1 MRDIRV
7 ENVGFLVG
15 AAGRAALSAGCA
27 AVASAAGGDD
37 SPSFGF
43 CDSREVDE
51 SVALGRG
58 LGLGSA
64 FDGVRERAI
73 IAHGPR
79 EARDRS
85 LSALAAILRLPDGDA
100 SQCGAERP
108 WHYSVNR
115 LKLSTEYLNAVTP
128 CSDSVT
134 AREFVP
140 RDA

>member
-27 AVASAAGGDD
+27 AVTSAAGGDD
-37 SPSFGF
+37 NPSFGF

-64 FDGVRERAI
+64 CDGVRERAI
-73 IAHGPR
+73 IAHGPLK
-79 EARDRS
+79 ARGRFFQHSQRS
-85 LSALAAILRLPDGDA
+85 YGCLLAMRVNVAQSDLGTIA
-100 SQCGAERP
+100 SI
-108 WHYSVNR
+108 
-115 LKLSTEYLNAVTP
+115 
-128 CSDSVT
+128 DSIS
-134 AREFVP
+134 P
-140 RDA
+140 RCT